1 MTSAGDASSSLPTF
15 RHACGEGQLCLC
27 PARACKDRDSSTAE
41 DLELVTV
48 RCVVVYV
55 LYSVER
61 VWSKQDV
68 LDDECALE
76 RVEH

>member
-1 MTSAGDASSSLPTF
+1 M
-15 RHACGEGQLCLC
+15 C

-76 RVEH
+76 RVERSGEGRAPEQCCGKGKRV